1 MFSWTA
7 FALTIIFGPLVFAV
21 WSRLID
27 RQKTIRRW
35 PVGAADSI
43 GDLLVLPLFNG
54 FAFGMGLSVS
64 VVYGGISL
72 IAAFAIAII
81 YYRMSSTSQVVDW
94 STGSR
99 GRYNAGGWYHF
110 TFLFIETGLIAYAL
124 LSHPGSWVLWALF
137 GAFLVSL
144 VYFVFVQLPKRN

>member
-1 MFSWTA
+1 MFSWIA

-27 RQKTIRRW
+27 RQKPVRRW
-35 PVGAADSI
+35 PVGAADSF
-43 GDLLVLPLFNG
+43 GDAIILPLFNG
-54 FAFGMGLSVS
+54 FAFGMGLFISVT
-64 VVYGGISL
+64 YGLISL
-72 IAAFAIAII
+72 TIAFIIAIV
-81 YYRMSSTSQVVDW
+81 YYRMSSVSQVVDW

-124 LSHPGSWVLWALF
+124 LTHPSSWILWVLL
-137 GAFLVSL
+137 GAFLVAL
-144 VYFVFVQLPKRN
+144 AYFVFVQLPKR